1 MTQKELLYIEDAIS
15 HEKVIKANIVDYIN
29 CIQDTELIDFM
40 KKELKIHE
48 KQEKDLIKLLESES
62 NE

>member
-1 MTQKELLYIEDAIS
+1 MTQKELLYVEDAIS

-40 KKELKIHE
+40 KKELKAHE
-48 KQEKDLIKLLESES
+48 KQGKDLIKLLESES

>member
-1 MTQKELLYIEDAIS
+1 MTQKELLYVEDAIS

-40 KKELKIHE
+40 KKELKAHE